1 MKRLLGAI
9 LCVIALVPFA
19 FGATLNR
26 TIQETPKQEQK
37 PQQDKKAYDI
47 YVGQYDVQQQFVLT
61 VTNEDGKLMGQP
73 TGDVKAEFKAEEMSD
88 TFYSSAVEAHLKFA
102 RNDKNEITGVVITIG
117 GKDFWA
123 KKVK

>member
-19 FGATLNR
+19 FGATVNR
-26 TIQETPKQEQK
+26 NLQEKPAQEQT
-37 PQQDKKAYDI
+37 DKKAYDI
-47 YVGQYDVQQQFVLT
+47 YVGQYDVQQKFVLT

-73 TGDVKAEFKAEEMSD
+73 TGDVKAEFKAEETPD
-88 TFYSSAVEAHLKFA
+88 TFFSSAVDAHLKFA
-102 RNDKNEITGVVITIG
+102 RSDKNEITGVVVTIN

-123 KKVK
+123 KKIK